1 MFHPARP
8 GKTGPQNA
16 AGMSDLTGPLHS
28 ERLSGTG
35 AGAKAPKGRSGESVM
50 NRTLLIAMSV
60 AIGVL
65 VWSGRAVAHHGDADR
80 YNQEV
85 VTVSGTVV
93 DVQMVN
99 PHARIVFD
107 AEENGKP
114 VRWQAELGGPQQ
126 LIKQFGWTPSTI
138 KAGMKLTF
146 IGRRL
151 KSGAPYLNLTERA
164 NIVATD
170 TGKEIYRTANF
181 GEKAPEGPKGTVANP

>member
-1 MFHPARP
+1 
-8 GKTGPQNA
+8 
-16 AGMSDLTGPLHS
+16 
-28 ERLSGTG
+28 
-35 AGAKAPKGRSGESVM
+35 M

-60 AIGVL
+60 TVGIFM
-65 VWSGRAVAHHGDADR
+65 WSSRAGAHHGDADR

-85 VTVSGTVV
+85 VTVTGTVV

-99 PHARIVFD
+99 PHARIVMD
-107 AEENGKP
+107 VVEDGKT

-138 KAGMKLTF
+138 KAGMKLTM

-151 KSGAPYLNLTERA
+151 RSGSPYLNLTERA

-170 TGKEIYRTANF
+170 TGKEIYRTQNF
-181 GEKAPEGPKGTVANP
+181 GEAAPQGPKGTVANP

>member
-1 MFHPARP
+1 VNLRVFIAF
-8 GKTGPQNA
+8 
-16 AGMSDLTGPLHS
+16 
-28 ERLSGTG
+28 LSIG
-35 AGAKAPKGRSGESVM
+35 
-50 NRTLLIAMSV
+50 LLIAASP
-60 AIGVL
+60 AT
-65 VWSGRAVAHHGDADR
+65 AHHGDADR

-85 VTVSGTVV
+85 ITVSGTVV
-93 DVQMVN
+93 EVQMVN

-107 AEENGKP
+107 AIENGKT

-138 KAGMKLTF
+138 KAGMKLTM

-164 NIVATD
+164 NIVNAE

-181 GEKAPEGPKGTVANP
+181 GEPAPQGPKGTLDTQNP